1 MFPFS
6 VFTLEDSTTFE
17 GSLAIHSMADGL
29 RSIEKEVTG
38 LFRNHPPLFLTSA
51 LSQDRSHL
59 LSVCTT
65 CAKTSINYKPESGPT
80 NLLWLVG

>member
-38 LFRNHPPLFLTSA
+38 L
-51 LSQDRSHL
+51 
-59 LSVCTT
+59 
-65 CAKTSINYKPESGPT
+65 
-80 NLLWLVG
+80 